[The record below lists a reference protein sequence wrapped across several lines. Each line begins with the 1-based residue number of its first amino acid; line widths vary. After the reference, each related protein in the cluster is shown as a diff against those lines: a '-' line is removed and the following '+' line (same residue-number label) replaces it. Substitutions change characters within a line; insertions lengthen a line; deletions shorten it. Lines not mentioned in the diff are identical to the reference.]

1 MNTIP
6 SQPVDTV
13 LAAIENRLH
22 EQTHYDAPFLSDVVR
37 SLVFAGGK
45 RMRPRLMATLGV
57 ALDVPHAV
65 LTACGAAVE
74 LVHAGTLL
82 QDDVIDRSE
91 LRRGQPT
98 AWVRWGVGAGVLG
111 GNLVYMRAFD
121 DLLARGYAREA
132 RWLIEALHAV
142 VVGEM
147 YQQEQSWRPQPDEAA
162 LVHIAR
168 HKTGAF
174 FGYIC
179 QVLTKYVGG
188 DAERARQWGV
198 TLGYGFQLADDLL
211 DFGGP
216 IDKPTAKDLREG
228 FQTLPIFRAAKNN
241 PALRAAIARAYERR
255 AEADYDAAY
264 ALIRQSDARDAT
276 LAELAQ
282 VEAQLMGGLNGW
294 TDGKGDRI
302 EAAAR
307 EFIRASLYREI

>member
-1 MNTIP
+1 MNQSP
-6 SQPVDTV
+6 DDV
-13 LAAIENRLH
+13 LAAIEQRLR
-22 EQTHYDAPFLSDVVR
+22 EQTQYESTFLSDVVR

-45 RMRPRLMATLGV
+45 RMRPRLMVSFGLE
-57 ALDVPHAV
+57 LEVPQQV
-65 LTACGAAVE
+65 LVACGAAVE

-147 YQQEQSWRPQPDEAA
+147 YQQQQSWQSEPDEAA
-162 LVHIAR
+162 LVHIAH

-174 FGYIC
+174 FGFIC
-179 QVLTKYVGG
+179 QVLTKYIGG

-198 TLGYGFQLADDLL
+198 LLGYGFQLADDLL

-228 FQTLPIFRAAKNN
+228 FQTLPVYRAARTS
-241 PALRAAIARAYERR
+241 PALAAAIARAYQTR

-264 ALIRQSDARDAT
+264 SLIRQGEARDAT

-282 VEAQLMGGLNGW
+282 VEARLMAGLDGW
-294 TDGKGDRI
+294 TDGKGARI
-302 EAAAR
+302 ESAAR
-307 EFIRASLYREI
+307 EFIRASLYRDI